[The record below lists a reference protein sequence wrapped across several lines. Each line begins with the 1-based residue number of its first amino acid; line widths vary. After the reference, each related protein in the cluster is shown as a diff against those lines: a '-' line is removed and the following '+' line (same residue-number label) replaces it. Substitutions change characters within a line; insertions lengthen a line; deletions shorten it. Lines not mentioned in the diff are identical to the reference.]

1 MDIGEEE
8 LIRSEQVKIV
18 YVSSLP
24 YLMQQQIRKEVIEKL
39 QKLGSYSPEN
49 VERAINSRLSD
60 LENVIDVRKYEE
72 RQQEEKKRKDNE
84 KENKGKHR

>member
-24 YLMQQQIRKEVIEKL
+24 YLMQQQMYIVIGGR
-39 QKLGSYSPEN
+39 QY
-49 VERAINSRLSD
+49 D
-60 LENVIDVRKYEE
+60 LLTVSLVLYYVR
-72 RQQEEKKRKDNE
+72 
-84 KENKGKHR
+84 